1 MSAFGSIL
9 KRDLRLAVRQS
20 AESFTVVAFFAI
32 ATALFPLGIGPEV
45 NILARIAP
53 GVLWV
58 TALLAALLSL
68 DRLFAVDFEDGTLD
82 QLVLCGQPLVSVA
95 LAKAAAHWLTTG
107 LPLIVVSPLLSLTL
121 HLPASGYAAL
131 LGALVL
137 GTPTVS
143 LIGAVGAALVL
154 GTRRGGVLLSFL
166 VLPLYI
172 PVLIFGTATVEAAI
186 IGRET
191 APTLSILAALALF
204 AVSLSPWATVA
215 ALRQA
220 VE

>member
-82 QLVLCGQPLVSVA
+82 QLVLCGKPLVSVA
-95 LAKAAAHWLTTG
+95 LAKATAHWLTTG
-107 LPLIVVSPLLSLTL
+107 LPLIVVSPLLALTL
-121 HLPASGYAAL
+121 HLPAGGYAAL

-186 IGRET
+186 LGRE
-191 APTLSILAALALF
+191 AMPTLSILAALALF

>member
-1 MSAFGSIL
+1 MSAFVSVL

-32 ATALFPLGIGPEV
+32 ATALFPLGIGPEAGV
-45 NILARIAP
+45 LARIAP

-58 TALLAALLSL
+58 CALLAALLSL

-82 QLVLCGQPLVSVA
+82 QLVLCGQPLVLVA
-95 LAKAAAHWLTTG
+95 LAKAAAHWLTTA
-107 LPLIVVSPLLSLTL
+107 LPLILVSPLLALTL
-121 HLPASGYAAL
+121 HLPASGYIAMLSAL
-131 LGALVL
+131 LL

-154 GTRRGGVLLSFL
+154 GSRRGGVLLSFL

-172 PVLIFGTATVEAAI
+172 PVLIFGTATIEAAI

-191 APTLSILAALALF
+191 GPTLSILAGLALF
-204 AVSLSPWATVA
+204 AISLSPWATVG
-215 ALRQA
+215 ALKQA